1 MAQSSSDVV
10 LAVNFAKFH
19 NLKVAIKNTG
29 HDYKGR
35 SAAKDSFMIWT
46 HGMVDNLYSE
56 SFVPRGCSVP
66 PAKAL
71 TFGAGVQFDQAYKFA
86 DTNNVTLAG
95 GFAGQVCS
103 QKMSTPSTYLPSIL
117 TGRTSWGVGS
127 GCWTR
132 HACAK
137 IWIRR

>member
-10 LAVNFAKFH
+10 SAVNFAKFH
-19 NLKVAIKNTG
+19 DLKVAIKNTG

-46 HGMVDNLYSE
+46 HGMVDNMYRE
-56 SFVPRGCSVP
+56 SFVPRGCSAS

-86 DTNNVTLAG
+86 DANHVTLVG
-95 GFAGQVCS
+95 GDSSQVCT
-103 QKMSTPSTYLPSIL
+103 QQLLRLLYFPF
-117 TGRTSWGVGS
+117 
-127 GCWTR
+127 
-132 HACAK
+132 
-137 IWIRR
+137 